1 MGDSKFFTNDLTN
14 TLFDKFS
21 GILAEMRGL
30 HSFHAVAGYFRS
42 TGYYAIREKL
52 QGLGKIQIL
61 VGINIDDIFHRYNK
75 SMMFLPGDKVY
86 RQARERFQN
95 DFVEDIRDAGY
106 YRQIEE
112 GVALLADDLRTGKVE
127 MKIHATKDL
136 HAKFY
141 LFLPEKHTPHSD
153 GWVIM
158 GSSNF
163 SESGLG
169 LTQPPR
175 YELNVAM
182 KDFDDVAFCK
192 AEFEKLWKE
201 GLPVTPDD
209 IERFEAKTHLGQAP
223 TPYEIYMKLL
233 IDYFG
238 DQIEDDFSLDVPEGF
253 MDLKY
258 QRDAVGQGYQM
269 LKRYNGYFLADVVG
283 LGKTVIATMTAR
295 RFVEENSL
303 HSSRILVVHP
313 PKLLDNWRST
323 FETFGILKYAD
334 FVSCGNLE
342 KLFGEK
348 TDYLPLEEYDL
359 IVVDEAHRFRSDMS
373 NMYDNLQRVCKTD
386 RIRIGRVGGVHKLVM
401 LVSATPLNIS
411 PRDLYNLLLLF
422 QDKRSGSIE
431 GVPNL
436 QNYFA
441 PRIGLYTKLMSPTN
455 KVIDIEAIKTIY
467 EQIRRDV
474 IDKVTV
480 RRTRE
485 NILNYAEYR
494 DDLKK
499 QGVVFPKI
507 EKPRG
512 LVYYLPEKLKVL
524 FNASMDVLTERLK
537 YARYKAIESLTPAFA
552 ARYANAPQISAA
564 LAGIYRVH
572 MVKRLESSF
581 EAFRRSLHNLRRN
594 TQGMVD
600 MWEAD
605 KIVIAPDLKVKEL
618 QDKGFELDDIIDKG
632 IEKFGGSKEDFVYR
646 RDAFYPWFI
655 DDLKSDIALLDDLID
670 EWERV
675 TEDPKLDKFVEEIET
690 RMLAP
695 GENPTGKLVIF
706 SESKDTVHYLERALK
721 ERLGRSDILS
731 ATSDSRKKLFETI
744 LANFKPRPKG
754 CKPKDDFNIL
764 ISTDVLAEGVDLHRA
779 NVIVHYDSPWNPTR
793 LMQRNGRVNRIGSVA
808 DTIYNYLFYP
818 SAEGD
823 AEIRLYR
830 NILAKLQGFHSAY
843 GGDSQIFSREEVL
856 CSFELFNPNIGDDVD
871 KMLQYLDEVRRFRK
885 AHPADFERV
894 RNLPVKSRT
903 GRCASRTGGPKK
915 DTALVYVR
923 SAYKQEFYKVE
934 PNDAPPAKPA
944 GMDRPGFTVQKERF
958 TVAPLG
964 FLEAAALFRAAPD
977 EKPLPLS
984 ERHYQ
989 SVSAAQRRFDK
1000 DVTDMLD
1007 DAVPSSSEQDK
1018 TTKTAERFL
1027 KWIWRSGQHPATKEH
1042 CEILGHYVEAGTFT
1056 KLSRELNRLER
1067 RYRRSEIG
1075 FEEVEKAIRAF
1086 VIRYHKSEKR
1096 SGAGSDPRSCVVLA
1110 EYFE

>member
-21 GILAEMRGL
+21 GILTEMQGL
-30 HSFHAVAGYFRS
+30 HSFHAVVGYFRS
-42 TGYYAIREKL
+42 SGYYAIREKL
-52 QGLGKIQIL
+52 HELGKIQIL
-61 VGINIDDIFHRYNK
+61 VGINIDDIFRQHNK
-75 SMMFLPGDKVY
+75 SMMFLPGEKVE
-86 RQARERFQN
+86 RQARDQFQN
-95 DFVEDIRDAGY
+95 DFIEDMRDAGY
-106 YRQIEE
+106 YQQIEE
-112 GVALLADDLRTGKVE
+112 GVSLLVHDLRSGKVE

-158 GSSNF
+158 GSSNL

-201 GLPVTPDD
+201 ALPITPDD
-209 IERFEAKTHLGQAP
+209 IERFKVKTHLGQSP
-223 TPYEIYMKLL
+223 SPYEIYMKLL

-238 DQIEDDFSLDVPEGF
+238 EQIEDDFSLDVPEGF
-253 MDLKY
+253 IDLKY

-269 LKRYNGYFLADVVG
+269 LKKYNGYFLADVVG

-323 FETFGILKYAD
+323 FEMFGILKYAD
-334 FVSCGNLE
+334 FISCGNLE
-342 KLFGEK
+342 KLFAEK

-359 IVVDEAHRFRSDMS
+359 IIVDEAHRFRGDMS

-386 RIRIGRVGGVHKLVM
+386 RIRSGRVGGVHKLVM

-411 PRDLYNLLLLF
+411 PKDLYNLLLLF
-422 QDKRSGSIE
+422 QDKRKSNIDGI
-431 GVPNL
+431 PNL

-441 PRIGLYTKLMSPTN
+441 PRIGRYTKLMSTTN
-455 KVIDIEAIKTIY
+455 AEIDVEGVKMLY
-467 EQIRRDV
+467 EEIRRDV

-485 NILNYAEYR
+485 NILNYMEYR

-507 EKPRG
+507 EKPRE
-512 LVYYLPEKLKVL
+512 LVYYLPERLKAL
-524 FNASMDVLTERLK
+524 FNMSMDVLTEQLK
-537 YARYKAIESLTPAFA
+537 YARYKAIENLTPAFA
-552 ARYANAPQISAA
+552 DRYKNAPQISAT

-600 MWEAD
+600 MWNSNQ
-605 KIVIAPDLKVKEL
+605 IIIAPDLKVKEL
-618 QDKGFELDDIIDKG
+618 QDKGFELDEIIDKG
-632 IEKFGGSKEDFVYR
+632 IEKFGGSKEDFVYQR
-646 RDAFYPWFI
+646 EAFYPSFI
-655 DDLKSDIALLDDLID
+655 DDLRYDIALLDDLIGK
-670 EWERV
+670 WERV
-675 TEDPKLDKFVEEIET
+675 TEDPKLDKFVAELTE
-690 RMLAP
+690 RMLDP
-695 GENPTGKLVIF
+695 KENPTGKLVIF
-706 SESKDTVHYLERALK
+706 SESKDTVNYLEQALK
-721 ERLGRSDILS
+721 ERLGRNDILS
-731 ATSDSRKKLFETI
+731 ASSDSKKKLFEVI

-754 CKPKDDFNIL
+754 SKPKNDFNIL
-764 ISTDVLAEGVDLHRA
+764 ISTDVLSEGVDLHRA

-808 DTIYNYLFYP
+808 DSIYNYLFYP

-843 GGDSQIFSREEVL
+843 GEDSQIFSREEVIG
-856 CSFELFNPNIGDDVD
+856 SFELFNPNIGDDVD
-871 KMLQYLDEVRRFRK
+871 KTLQYLNEVREFRK
-885 AHPADFERV
+885 MHPSDFERV
-894 RNLPVKSRT
+894 KNLPVKSRT
-903 GRCASRTGGPKK
+903 GRSVAQKKELAK
-915 DTALVYVR
+915 DTALVYIH
-923 SAYKQEFYKVE
+923 STYKQEFYKVE
-934 PNDAPPAKPA
+934 TNH
-944 GMDRPGFTVQKERF
+944 TVPIKSTGTDSIGLTGQKERF
-958 TVAPLG
+958 TVTPLG
-964 FLEAAALFRAAPD
+964 FLDAAMLFRAAPD
-977 EKPLPLS
+977 EKALPLP

-989 SVSAAQRRFDK
+989 SVLAAHKRFDK
-1000 DVTDMLD
+1000 DITDMLD
-1007 DAVPSSSEQDK
+1007 DAASSSSERDS
-1018 TTKTAERFL
+1018 TTEKAKRFL
-1027 KWIWRSGQHPATKEH
+1027 RWIWRDGRHLTTKEN
-1042 CEILGHYVEAGTFT
+1042 CDILSHYVELGTFT
-1056 KLSRELNRLER
+1056 RLSRELNRMER
-1067 RYRRSEIG
+1067 RYRQAEIDL
-1075 FEEVEKAIRAF
+1075 EEVEKAIRAF

-1096 SGAGSDPRSCVVLA
+1096 SGIEEDPNSRVILA